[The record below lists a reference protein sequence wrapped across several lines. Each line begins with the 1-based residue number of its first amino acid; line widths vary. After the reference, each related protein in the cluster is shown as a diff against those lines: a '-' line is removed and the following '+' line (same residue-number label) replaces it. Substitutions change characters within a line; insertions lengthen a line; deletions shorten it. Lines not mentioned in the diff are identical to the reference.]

1 MKRFLFIAAATLV
14 GFTLTGCSYDDS
26 AIWDAMDELEEKVE
40 QNAEDIA
47 TLSALIEASNQGKV
61 ITSTEYTT
69 EGVVLLTARMAKMVK
84 MVPMVRKARKA
95 MLVKMVPTAKTV
107 LMARTATRSLYR

>member
-14 GFTLTGCSYDDS
+14 GFTLTGCSYDDN

-47 TLSALIEASNQGKV
+47 TL
-61 ITSTEYTT
+61 
-69 EGVVLLTARMAKMVK
+69 
-84 MVPMVRKARKA
+84 
-95 MLVKMVPTAKTV
+95 
-107 LMARTATRSLYR
+107 